1 MKGKK
6 TGTRELRE
14 SYLKNQLQFSQK
26 AMDNTGSFAKAFWYG
41 YNIAMLQVKEK
52 FKL

>member
-6 TGTRELRE
+6 TGTREIRE
-14 SYLKNQLQFSQK
+14 NYIKLQLQRSEK
-26 AMDNTGSFAKAFWYG
+26 AMNDTGSYAKAFWYG